1 MKKSLVRTIIYSSI
15 VGAILI
21 GGFVCYG
28 ISRASASR
36 FEDKRLEIV
45 TAEAERA
52 KTVDPVK
59 IAEYDAII
67 EAGNK
72 ETDKISMS
80 YRITSIASYALTIG
94 GLVAFGVCLAISD
107 KIKKKEEDAAGR
119 D

>member
-1 MKKSLVRTIIYSSI
+1 MKKSLVRTIIYSSV

-28 ISRASASR
+28 ISRNTSSR
-36 FEDKRLEIV
+36 FEEKRHEIV
-45 TAEAERA
+45 TAEVA
-52 KTVDPVK
+52 KGTETDPVK

-67 EAGNK
+67 AAGNK
-72 ETDKISMS
+72 ETDKLSLN
-80 YRITSIASYALTIG
+80 YRITSILAYGLTIG